1 MDTDLIVQ
9 LAYSFSFSATL
20 EENEFNI
27 YFPNLLPHFN
37 NNNNNQLY
45 LTRVTQDS
53 ISTE

>member
-1 MDTDLIVQ
+1 MDTNLIVQ

-37 NNNNNQLY
+37 NNNNQLY
-45 LTRVTQDS
+45 LTKVTRDS
-53 ISTE
+53 TSTE